1 MRRVHRHASR
11 HVGGV
16 LATPPEKRVA
26 PVEVQPVPPVGSI
39 NGMARE
45 KATITLD
52 RDKAAAAR
60 ALLGIGST
68 SEVIDVAL
76 DQLIRAERLRADIAA
91 YQRTPPMQDEVALAS
106 FGDTGGLGD
115 DTDWEALYADDAS

>member
-1 MRRVHRHASR
+1 
-11 HVGGV
+11 
-16 LATPPEKRVA
+16 
-26 PVEVQPVPPVGSI
+26 
-39 NGMARE
+39 MARQ

-76 DQLIRAERLRADIAA
+76 DRLISAERLRADVTA
-91 YQRTPPMQDEVALAS
+91 YQRVPPKRDEVALAS